1 MDFYWEYY
9 NELNPDLKMAGLR
22 TPSDLM
28 NHYMR
33 YGRKENRRY
42 RFNQLYPN
50 FDSSEY
56 KAVNQNL
63 RLNSNIEYE
72 YHYFSVGRHQNIPI
86 NREELFKN
94 IDIKKF
100 LEDNKNLELI
110 GIKDIEDAKKYYVN
124 IELRDPQFKTNIT
137 KPKIGL
143 FLIGFGMPNIE
154 IKLDILVRNLE
165 ILKKWKDIYTLDL
178 HIYMYNPEFAGVL
191 GDINFIDYVNS
202 IDIVCKPGI
211 VGEFIYNDVSKIYN
225 NYDYNILFLDDIE
238 LHRDFDLEKLL
249 KVYNLEGLDI
259 LSLPLTIRSPHS
271 HTFMLQQL
279 DMIKAG
285 YTYRETN
292 FAELFF
298 YFISSK
304 SFPKYLS
311 LFTKNTRWCWG
322 IDLALGEYGFKIGIL
337 EIYPITHYF
346 IKSSYSSKLPCP
358 NLELKNAKL
367 MLKSIK
373 NKIVVKK
380 EKY

>member
-9 NELNPDLKMAGLR
+9 NELNPDLKMSGLR
-22 TPSDLM
+22 TPLDFI

-33 YGRKENRRY
+33 YGKKENRKY

-50 FDSSEY
+50 FDPLEY
-56 KAVNQNL
+56 KQVNPNL
-63 RLNSNIEYE
+63 GLNSNIEYE
-72 YHYFSVGRHQNIPI
+72 YHYFSVGRNQNIPI
-86 NREELFKN
+86 NREELLKSV
-94 IDIKKF
+94 DIQKF
-100 LEDNKNLELI
+100 LEDNKNLEFI

-124 IELRDPQFKTNIT
+124 IELRDPIFKNNIT

-154 IKLDILVRNLE
+154 IKLEILVRNLE

-191 GDINFIDYVNS
+191 GDINFIDYVSS
-202 IDIVCKPGI
+202 INIVCKPGI

-225 NYDYNILFLDDIE
+225 DYDYNVLFLDDIQF
-238 LHRDFDLEKLL
+238 HKDFDIEKIL
-249 KVYNLEGLDI
+249 KVYNLEVLDI
-259 LSLPLTIRSPHS
+259 LSLPLTINSPHN
-271 HTFMLQQL
+271 HAFMLQQL
-279 DMIKAG
+279 DMIKSG

-298 YFISSK
+298 YFISSRN
-304 SFPKYLS
+304 FHKYLR
-311 LFTKNTRWCWG
+311 LITKNTRWCWG

-337 EIYPITHYF
+337 EIYPIIHYF
-346 IKSSYSSKLPCP
+346 KGTSYNSKLPCP
-358 NLELKNAKL
+358 ILELEHTKH
-367 MLKSIK
+367 MLKTIK
-373 NKIVVKK
+373 NKLILKK